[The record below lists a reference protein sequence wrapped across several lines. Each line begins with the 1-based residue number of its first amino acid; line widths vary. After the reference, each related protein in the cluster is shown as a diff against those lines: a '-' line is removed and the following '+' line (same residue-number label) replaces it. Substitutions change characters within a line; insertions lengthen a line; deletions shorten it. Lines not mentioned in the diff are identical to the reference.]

1 MLGTIGGIALRSALW
16 LLLGGWIGAWG
27 MFALVVAPTAFRVLP
42 STEVAGDLVGPL
54 LSFLHLYGAVA
65 GLALAGI
72 AWALS
77 RPVALRVLPLVLMAA
92 CLYTQFGVSGEIAE
106 IRDLALRPEGS
117 EEMAAR
123 FTRLHT
129 LSRTIF
135 GSVGVAAIALLV
147 LHAREE
153 TLRTALPS
161 RQTASQ

>member
-1 MLGTIGGIALRSALW
+1 MVGPIGGIALRSALW

-27 MFALVVAPTAFRVLP
+27 VFALVVAPTAFRVLP
-42 STEVAGDLVGPL
+42 STEVAGNLVGPL
-54 LSFLHLYGAVA
+54 LSFLHLYGAGA

-77 RPVALRVLPLVLMAA
+77 RPMALRVLPLVLMAA

-106 IRDLALRPEGS
+106 IRDLALRPEGN

-123 FTRLHT
+123 FTHLHT

-135 GSVGVAAIALLV
+135 GSVGVAAIVLLV
-147 LHAREE
+147 LHARVE
-153 TLRTALPS
+153 TLQTTLPGRETA
-161 RQTASQ
+161 AE

>member
-1 MLGTIGGIALRSALW
+1 MVGPIAGIALRSALW

-27 MFALVVAPTAFRVLP
+27 VFALVVAPTAFRVLP
-42 STEVAGDLVGPL
+42 STEVAGTLVGPL
-54 LSFLHLYGAVA
+54 LSFLHLYGACA

-72 AWALS
+72 AWALA
-77 RPVALRVLPLVLMAA
+77 RPLALRVLPLLLMAT

-106 IRDLALRPEGS
+106 IRELALRPEGS

-123 FTRLHT
+123 FTQLHT

-135 GSVGVAAIALLV
+135 GSVGIAAIALLV

-153 TLRTALPS
+153 TLQAGLPS
-161 RQTASQ
+161 HETAAE